1 MTYSNQATAEG
12 QHNHSTRVEINKT
25 GRNIANKLDQLG
37 YDTYYRW
44 GGVKREELGHGV
56 NPMYIEISETETKPL
71 NTDEINDLIENTELE
86 LIKPPYT
93 TTTTNGKDDNSKKNS
108 VIISPIANSVHTQE
122 QINESRVSHL

>member
-1 MTYSNQATAEG
+1 
-12 QHNHSTRVEINKT
+12 
-25 GRNIANKLDQLG
+25 
-37 YDTYYRW
+37 
-44 GGVKREELGHGV
+44 
-56 NPMYIEISETETKPL
+56 MYIEISETETKPL